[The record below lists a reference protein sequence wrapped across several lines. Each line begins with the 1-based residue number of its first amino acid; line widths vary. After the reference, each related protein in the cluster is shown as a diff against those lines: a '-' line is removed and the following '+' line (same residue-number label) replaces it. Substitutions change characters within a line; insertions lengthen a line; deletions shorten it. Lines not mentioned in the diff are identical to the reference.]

1 MKLATDQM
9 IAEKDGPIGWM
20 TFNNPGRRN
29 ALTVVMR
36 EAMLQIIED
45 FAADD
50 SIRVVVMKGAGD
62 KAFVSGADISQ
73 FEKER
78 NSEEQRQRYMALSN
92 QVETALTTLEKPL
105 VAMIRGY
112 CLGGGMGVALTADLR
127 IASDDSQFGIPAARL
142 SIGYPFGAIRKVM
155 DLIGPSRTKD
165 LLFTAR
171 RVKADEALA
180 IGLINRSVP
189 VDALEPEVRAI
200 AETMSNNAPLTIRAT
215 KACVAEA
222 LKDESERDRVRCDAL
237 VAACMA
243 GEDYIE
249 GRRAFMEKRQ
259 PVFQGK

>member
-1 MKLATDQM
+1 MQLATDKM

-20 TFNNPGRRN
+20 TFNNPERRN
-29 ALTVVMR
+29 ALTVDMR

-45 FAADD
+45 FAADE
-50 SIRVVVMKGAGD
+50 SVRVVVMKGAGD

-78 NSEEQRQRYMALSN
+78 NSEEQRKRYMALSN

-127 IASDDSQFGIPAARL
+127 VCSDDSQFGIPAARL

-180 IGLINRSVP
+180 IGLVNRVVP
-189 VDALEPEVRAI
+189 AASLEDEVRAM
-200 AETMSNNAPLTIRAT
+200 AGTMANNAPLTIRAT

-222 LKDESERDRVRCDAL
+222 LKDESVRDRARCDAL
-237 VAACMA
+237 VDACMA

-259 PVFQGK
+259 PAFKGR

>member
-180 IGLINRSVP
+180 IGLINRLVP

-200 AETMSNNAPLTIRAT
+200 AETMANNAPLTIRAT

>member
-1 MKLATDQM
+1 MQLATDKM

-20 TFNNPGRRN
+20 TFNNPERRN
-29 ALTVVMR
+29 ALTVDMR

-45 FAADD
+45 FAADE
-50 SIRVVVMKGAGD
+50 SVRVVVMKGAGD

-78 NSEEQRQRYMALSN
+78 NSEEQRKRYMALSN

-127 IASDDSQFGIPAARL
+127 VCSDDSQFGIPAARL

-171 RVKADEALA
+171 RVKSDEALA
-180 IGLINRSVP
+180 IGLVNRVVP
-189 VDALEPEVRAI
+189 AASLEDEVRAM
-200 AETMSNNAPLTIRAT
+200 AGTMANNAPLTIRAT

-222 LKDESERDRVRCDAL
+222 LKDESVRDRARCDAL
-237 VAACMA
+237 VDACMA

-259 PVFQGK
+259 PAFKGR